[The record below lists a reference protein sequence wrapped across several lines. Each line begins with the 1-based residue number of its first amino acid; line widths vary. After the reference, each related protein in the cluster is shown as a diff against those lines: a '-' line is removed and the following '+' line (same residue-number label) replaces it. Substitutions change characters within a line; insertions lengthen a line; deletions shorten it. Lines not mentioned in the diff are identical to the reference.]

1 MGNWCHVTKLLIII
15 PLASLFHIS
24 RMSFLGNNT
33 TDHFEKLN
41 MLWLRALR
49 LGVKISETALKEY
62 LHDQTFL
69 LRVSSDEYF
78 CADETTDETQKW
90 ELLERSVKGYLYCAV
105 SDKL

>member
-1 MGNWCHVTKLLIII
+1 M
-15 PLASLFHIS
+15 S
-24 RMSFLGNNT
+24 RYQTSHYYSTSKSVSYKQDELLGNNT

-69 LRVSSDEYF
+69 LRVASDEYF